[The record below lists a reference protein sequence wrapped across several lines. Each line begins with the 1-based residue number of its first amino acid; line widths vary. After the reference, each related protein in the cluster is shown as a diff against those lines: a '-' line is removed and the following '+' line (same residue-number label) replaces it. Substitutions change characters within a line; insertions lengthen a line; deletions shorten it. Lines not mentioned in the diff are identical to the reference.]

1 MPFDVVMEGARMS
14 IRVHGTVTAQDLV
27 DLVEQVAALE
37 SAQPTAPDRI
47 VDVTEAEAMNAG
59 FPEMLGL
66 AQRRRA
72 AELRNP
78 IRSAVV
84 TSNDVQYGMARMYQT
99 LNDHPQIT
107 LRIFKSLSEA
117 TDWLDS

>member
-1 MPFDVVMEGARMS
+1 MPFDVVMEGTRMF
-14 IRVHGTVTAQDLV
+14 IRVRGTVTAEELLDLV
-27 DLVEQVAALE
+27 DQVAALE

-47 VDVTEAEAMNAG
+47 TDVTEVEAMNAG

>member
-1 MPFDVVMEGARMS
+1 MPFDVFMEGARMS

-47 VDVTEAEAMNAG
+47 VDVTQAEATNAG
-59 FPEMLGL
+59 FPEVLAL
-66 AQRRRA
+66 AQRRRT

-78 IRSAVV
+78 VRSAVV
-84 TSNDVQYGMARMYQT
+84 TGNDAQYGMARMYQT
-99 LNDHPQIT
+99 LSDHPQVT